1 MNVPSWHKHVSERQ
15 PGAWIDC
22 TWDSGVEFCR
32 LTHDKAI
39 PATHAEGDAL
49 RKASGDL
56 TGGSNIGDLR
66 RGIRARYGYWAP
78 LPIIGFSALWTALK
92 PGTAAVVQGSMAAF
106 GPSHRLSRFDPTF
119 DGGHAVLVMRL
130 DGNDRVWWC
139 DPEGPAT
146 GYNGEWVSRAELS
159 SFVKAF
165 AGQHIVAPI
174 LTVAAQEDN
183 VDLKTYTPGWT
194 ADVKPT
200 SNIRSAPKISATA
213 YHSAI
218 TKAMPVQVIGT
229 VVGDVDPGNGS
240 NVWYAMWH
248 DSRVEYTAKDNII
261 NLKAPPVAVDDGYTK
276 ATQDAA
282 VADATVKA
290 TAAEKERIAIAVG
303 EASARAIRES

>member
-1 MNVPSWHKHVSERQ
+1 MILPYWHKHVSERQ

-22 TWDSGVEFCR
+22 TWDSGVEFVR
-32 LTHDKAI
+32 LTHDKSI

-49 RKASGDL
+49 RAATGD

-66 RGIRARYGYWAP
+66 KGIRARYGYWTP
-78 LPIIGFSALWTALK
+78 LPISGFADLWAALK

-119 DGGHAVLVMRL
+119 DGGHASLVIRL

-146 GYNGEWVSRAELS
+146 GYIGEWMAKAELS
-159 SFVKAF
+159 AFVKAF

-174 LTVAAQEDN
+174 ITAAAQEGN
-183 VDLKTYTPGWT
+183 VDLKTYTPGHT

-200 SNIRSAPKISATA
+200 SNIRSAPKIGATA

-218 TKAMPVQVIGT
+218 AKALPVQVIGT
-229 VVGDVDPGNGS
+229 VVGDVDPANGS
-240 NVWYAMWH
+240 NVWYALWH
-248 DSRVEYTAKDNII
+248 DNRVEYTAKDNII
-261 NLKAPPVAVDDGYTK
+261 NLKATTVAADDGYTK

-282 VADATVKA
+282 VAEATAKA

-303 EASARAIRES
+303 AASAKSIRET